1 MELSSFSE
9 NIVIVPFGR
18 GGETVDLSVNIDAFT
33 PEFFREVGRQSEAK
47 LKALSAEEQ
56 RQKGKKKK
64 AKTDGL
70 EFFEREAR
78 ALEIQR
84 EIHASLLANGVLK
97 GWSVTKDGQPIEPT
111 KELLM
116 TRPPLLVE
124 ALWNACLNAAKTVKK
139 KVDGETEETL
149 ESTPSGS
156 RAPLALAPTG

>member
-9 NIVIVPFGR
+9 NIVTVPFGR

-33 PEFFREVGRQSEAK
+33 PEFFREVGQQFQLK
-47 LKALSAEEQ
+47 LKEVAA
-56 RQKGKKKK
+56 KGKKKGK
-64 AKTDGL
+64 VNEID
-70 EFFEREAR
+70 FFEVEAR

-84 EIHASLLANGVLK
+84 EIHASLLSNGVLK
-97 GWSVTKDGQPIEPT
+97 GWTVTVDGKPVEPT

-116 TRPPLLVE
+116 SRPPLLVE

-139 KVDGETEETL
+139 RADEEGEETS
-149 ESTPSGS
+149 ENSPSGT